1 MLNKIQHIASLQG
14 IKDLFERQ
22 NVIQDMLIAHRPQAT
37 GITPYEATRR
47 TTVKIK
53 LDHINPEMK
62 TSPKDDIINP

>member
-22 NVIQDMLIAHRPQAT
+22 NVIQDMLIAYRPQAT

-47 TTVKIK
+47 TTVKDQVGPHK
-53 LDHINPEMK
+53 SRNE
-62 TSPKDDIINP
+62 DISER